1 MNVELLRKYMR
12 ENTTQQ
18 TRNRASSLAAKL
30 VEIDSDSAVFECQ
43 GNAYEPYE
51 ITINANDKY
60 TEAECTCPY
69 NYAGICKHSLASI
82 RELIRILDEDT
93 EKKASISNVSDKLDS
108 INPHTQKLLA
118 AIFGENDLEILEDK
132 TINKNSTSKTLFQLP
147 PPTRTKVIKN
157 ELALPNNEI
166 TKELLSELDRKIVS
180 YYYYSDKVSL
190 TKVTPN
196 LVESKSGGWK
206 SNVQSLVFDR
216 EKSILTFNCDCSNA
230 KNICRH
236 SADAFALI
244 YNNFGNDFFKA
255 NYLDNFISE
264 HLAKFNLT
272 LQDDYQKFFTYELTP
287 KGVEIK
293 SPYKNITNSIKTFQF
308 YDKTE
313 TEDIALL
320 PYLQKKDDLNGLGF
334 VFEFSSK
341 NFSGLFP
348 VYAKFNKDK
357 SDFASSFKIIT
368 HNNYGYANELP
379 LYKIENQEEQV
390 LALKTIQ
397 FDYLKIKVTNKLN
410 VSDLKQG
417 INTFQ
422 QLATKIND
430 FFIYEY
436 NPKKTL
442 TRKNLSKI
450 TVSEQPI
457 TLFFTLT
464 ESKLFYT
471 LKAKLSVNETTH
483 NLGSSTMLITPFFV
497 KIKDVIYPISSSDL
511 SVSMLHFANQPET
524 NYIKKDIK
532 EIYENIILPLSKK
545 YEVQST
551 IFKKQKKQ
559 DVTFTE
565 DTLEKHVY
573 ITDLDGEFILFKPIV
588 SYNDKLIS
596 LFSNEL
602 LTTETDKNSIQ
613 YTNRNQ
619 AYEDNFLEELKVLHP
634 DFENQTHFFYLTPEQ
649 LFENYWMLHAT
660 ERMKQLGIKV
670 FGANELKS
678 FKYNLNKPTI
688 NVSIASQI
696 DWFDVAID
704 ISFGNQKVT
713 LKDVQKAII
722 KKSNYITLGDGT
734 IGILP
739 EEWMKKFSNYFKV
752 GEIKKNAIQLS
763 NYQFGIIEE
772 LYQEIETK
780 PAFLEE
786 LYQKK
791 QRLQN
796 LSKIESILIPKEI
809 KANLRDYQQHG
820 LNWLTFLDTNKLGG
834 CLADDMGLGK
844 TLQAITFLMHLK
856 KTKKDIQPSLII
868 APTSLIFNWKN
879 EINKFAPSLKAML
892 FIGNNRKELQDKFN
906 GFDVIVST
914 YGALLND
921 IVFLQDYQFNYV
933 ILDESQAIKN
943 PQSKR
948 YKAVRLLKAY
958 NRLVLTGTPIENN
971 TFDLYAQFN
980 FLNPGLLGSMSHFKT
995 EFSNA
1000 IDKEKDIE
1008 TSKLLSNIVSPF
1020 ILRRTKEQV
1029 ATELPAKTEEIIY
1042 CEMSKEQRSVYEN
1055 FKNKYRDY
1063 LLNKIDENGAEK
1075 SQMYVLEGLTKLR
1088 LICNS
1093 TALINEEEDYGNIS
1107 VKLETLIEIIKDKT
1121 GTHKILVFSQFVK
1134 MLQLIKTRLEEE
1146 KIEYEYLDGQ
1156 TTNREEKVNN
1166 FQENTDVRVFL
1177 ISLKAGGTGLNLTK
1191 ADYVFIIDPWW
1202 NPAVENQAID
1212 RCYRIGQTQNVMAY
1226 RMICKDSIEEKI
1238 IQLQQKKKTVAA
1250 NVIQIDETA
1259 KKSFDAKQIKELFS

>member
-1 MNVELLRKYMR
+1 MNIDLLRKYMR
-12 ENTTQQ
+12 ENSTQQ
-18 TRNRASSLAAKL
+18 TRNKAAFISSELL
-30 VEIDSDSAVFECQ
+30 EINSTTAILECQ
-43 GNAYEPYE
+43 GSAYEPYE
-51 ITINANDKY
+51 ISININNDIIE
-60 TEAECTCPY
+60 TECSCPY
-69 NYAGICKHSLASI
+69 NYAGICKHTLASI
-82 RELIRILDEDT
+82 KELIRKIETNSQGNSTALFEVLPT
-93 EKKASISNVSDKLDS
+93 LSAATK
-108 INPHTQKLLA
+108 KLL
-118 AIFGENDLEILEDK
+118 
-132 TINKNSTSKTLFQLP
+132 
-147 PPTRTKVIKN
+147 KN
-157 ELALPNNEI
+157 ELSLPENEI
-166 TKELLSELDRKIVS
+166 TKEVLKELSGKIASSS
-180 YYYYSDKVSL
+180 YYYERVGL
-190 TKVTPN
+190 TKITPN
-196 LVESKSGGWK
+196 SIESKSDGWRA
-206 SNVQSLVFDR
+206 NLQLLTFDR
-216 EKSILTFNCDCSNA
+216 EKSILTFNCNCSKA
-230 KNICRH
+230 KNICSH
-236 SADAFALI
+236 SADAFFSI
-244 YNNFGNDFFKA
+244 YNKFGKDFFKDD
-255 NYLDNFISE
+255 YLDKLKSE
-264 HLAKFNLT
+264 HLAKYNLT

-287 KGVEIK
+287 KGIEVK
-293 SPYKNITNSIKTFQF
+293 SPFKNITDSIKTIQI
-308 YDKTE
+308 YDSET
-313 TEDIALL
+313 TEDLAVL
-320 PYLQKKDDLNGLGF
+320 PYVEKKDEANGLGF
-334 VFEFSSK
+334 VFEFTNK
-341 NFSGLFP
+341 AFSGILP
-348 VYAKFNKDK
+348 VYAKYNKDK
-357 SDFASSFKIIT
+357 SDFASSFKIISN
-368 HNNYGYANELP
+368 NNYGNELP
-379 LYKIENQEEQV
+379 LYDIENQEEQE

-397 FDYLKIKVTNKLN
+397 FNYLKDKISNKLN
-410 VSDLKQG
+410 VTYLKRG
-417 INTFQ
+417 INTFIQ
-422 QLATKIND
+422 ITSKLES
-430 FFIYEY
+430 FFLYEY
-436 NPKKTL
+436 NAKNSL

-450 TVSEQPI
+450 TLSTQPV

-464 ESKLFYT
+464 ESELFYT
-471 LKAKLSVNETTH
+471 LKAKLSINKAIYS
-483 NLGSSTMLITPFFV
+483 LGSSTIFATPFFI
-497 KIKDVIYPISSSDL
+497 KIKEVIYPISNSDL
-511 SVSMLHFANQPET
+511 SVSIIYFANQPET
-524 NYIKKDIK
+524 NYIKTNISEVYK
-532 EIYENIILPLSKK
+532 NIILPLSKK

-551 IFKKQKKQ
+551 IFKKSKKQ
-559 DVTFTE
+559 EVAFAE
-565 DTLEKHVY
+565 DTLERHIY
-573 ITDLDGEFILFKPIV
+573 MSDLGGEYVVFKPVV
-588 SYNDKLIS
+588 SYNGKLIA

-602 LTTETDKNSIQ
+602 LTTETNKNSIQ
-613 YTNRNQ
+613 FTNRNQ
-619 AYEDNFLEELKVLHP
+619 AYEDNFLEELKVLHT
-634 DFENQTHFFYLTPEQ
+634 DFEDQTPFFYLTPEQ

-704 ISFGNQKVT
+704 INFGNQKVS

-739 EEWMKKFSNYFKV
+739 EEWMKKFASYFKA
-752 GEIKKNAIQLS
+752 GEIKKDTIQLS
-763 NYQFGIIEE
+763 NYQFGIIDE
-772 LYQEIETK
+772 LYQEIENK

-791 QRLQN
+791 LRLQN
-796 LSKIESILIPKEI
+796 LSQVENILIPKEI

-856 KTKKDIQPSLII
+856 KTKKNLQPSLII

-879 EINKFAPSLKAML
+879 EIKKFAPSLKTIL
-892 FIGNNRKELQDKFN
+892 FVGNNRKELQDKFN
-906 GFDVIVST
+906 DYDVVIST
-914 YGALLND
+914 YGSLLND

-948 YKAVRLLKAY
+948 YKAVRLLKAH

-1000 IDKEKDIE
+1000 IDKEKDVE
-1008 TSKLLSNIVSPF
+1008 TSKLLSNMVSPF

-1029 ATELPAKTEEIIY
+1029 AKELPEKTEEIIY
-1042 CEMSKEQRSVYEN
+1042 CEMTKEQRNVYES

-1107 VKLETLIEIIKDKT
+1107 VKLETLLEIIQEKT
-1121 GTHKILVFSQFVK
+1121 GKHKILVFSQFVK
-1134 MLQLIKTRLEEE
+1134 MLQLVKTRLEDE

-1166 FQENTDVRVFL
+1166 FQDNTDVRVFL
-1177 ISLKAGGTGLNLTK
+1177 ISLKAGGMGLNLTQ

-1212 RCYRIGQTQNVMAY
+1212 RCYRIGQSKNVMAY
-1226 RMICKDSIEEKI
+1226 RMICKDTIEEKI
-1238 IQLQQKKKTVAA
+1238 MQLQQKKRTVAA
-1250 NVIQIDETA
+1250 NIIQIDETA